1 MENQSSNFHQIFSDV
16 EIGIGTWAWG
26 DRFFWGYGN
35 KYKEEDVIQAF
46 QESIQNNITF
56 FDTAEVYG
64 QGKSEHFLGKMIPD
78 SKIPVKVASKVMPF
92 PWRLGSHALKH
103 ALTGSLERLK
113 SKR

>member
-46 QESIQNNITF
+46 QESIHNNIYIF
-56 FDTAEVYG
+56 
-64 QGKSEHFLGKMIPD
+64 
-78 SKIPVKVASKVMPF
+78 
-92 PWRLGSHALKH
+92 
-103 ALTGSLERLK
+103 
-113 SKR
+113 